1 MSGERQNKRKSMK
14 KNFFKAF
21 FAVAAIATV
30 GLGSYKAYGSYVA
43 SNMSDDDLLLTEDVL
58 ALSDP
63 NPTPKYADYEGSLDN
78 CTINKTVCSSCG
90 ASLSSKGCISLL
102 IGYTHSKS
110 TTKPVNGHIYNCKGG
125 ERLTFAEC
133 TAIQKA
139 IPTHE
144 QNQSNCSKYGCATN
158 K

>member
-63 NPTPKYADYEGSLDN
+63 NPTPKYADYDGSLDN
-78 CTINKTVCSSCG
+78 CTIQKTVCSSCG
-90 ASLSSKGCISLL
+90 CSLSVQGCSWSIWELS
-102 IGYTHSKS
+102 YVHSTS
-110 TTKPVNGHIYNCKGG
+110 TTKPVSGH
-125 ERLTFAEC
+125 
-133 TAIQKA
+133 
-139 IPTHE
+139 
-144 QNQSNCSKYGCATN
+144 
-158 K
+158 